1 MTEFEKTY
9 QNYNPRQAALDE
21 ARALL
26 TAAAK
31 AAMADGTLPE
41 AELPAFIVEIPAD
54 VKNGDIASNL
64 AMAGARTWRK
74 APRMIAEALLAH
86 LPDLTDSVFA
96 KVEIAGPGFINLFL
110 SPAYW
115 AGVVLGA
122 CANKEYGRTDHGK
135 GAKYNV
141 EFVSANPTGPMHM
154 GNARGGALGDCLA
167 AVLDWSGYDV
177 TREFYIN
184 DAGNQ
189 IQKFGKS
196 LAVRYLQQFCG
207 EEAYPLP
214 AECYQGGDIKVLA
227 GEFAEINGD
236 QYVAACQGMDEET
249 LFASDA
255 FAQLKDALVAYA
267 LPKECYQGGDIKVLA
282 GEFAELNG
290 DKYVAACKGMDEEA
304 LFESEAFAAL
314 KDALVAYA
322 LPKNIA
328 ALKRDL
334 GKYRIDYDVWFHE
347 STLHESGAVLAV
359 VDKLLELGA
368 CYKAE
373 DGAIMYRSAQYAAKY
388 GTVNKKKTEDGTEEE
403 AKDEVLVRAN
413 GIPTYFAADIAYHY
427 NKLATRGFAKAIDV
441 WGADH
446 HGHVARMKGA
456 MDAIGLNGEDL
467 DVVLMQMVNLM
478 RDGQPVR
485 MSKRTGNAITLTD
498 LLEEVPIDSARFLFN
513 MHDAGS
519 GIDFDLDQAVKTDND
534 NPVYYVQYAHARI
547 CSILKK
553 MESEGVQFAGAEH
566 IDATLLTEPSEMDL
580 IRMLAAFPQEIVMAA
595 EKYDPSRINRFVID
609 LASAFHRF
617 YGNCRIQG
625 ADPAVQQAR
634 LALCIGVKNAIFNV
648 LTMFKINVPEKM

>member
-1 MTEFEKTY
+1 MTY
-9 QNYNPRQAALDE
+9 QNANPRQEALDE

-26 TAAAK
+26 TAAAR
-31 AAMADGTLPE
+31 AAMADGSLPE
-41 AELPAFIVEIPAD
+41 AELPSFIVEIPAD
-54 VKNGDIASNL
+54 VKNGDIASNI
-64 AMAGARTWRK
+64 AMAGARSWHK

-86 LPDLTDSVFA
+86 LSSMGGTSFA
-96 KVEIAGPGFINLFL
+96 KVEMAGPGFINLFL
-110 SPAYW
+110 APSYW
-115 AGVVLGA
+115 AGVVKGA
-122 CANKEYGRTDHGK
+122 CTNAEYGRTDHGK
-135 GAKYNV
+135 SQKYNV

-167 AVLDWSGYDV
+167 AVLDWAGYDV

-196 LAVRYLQQFCG
+196 LAVRYLQLYRG
-207 EEAYPLP
+207 EESFPLP
-214 AECYQGGDIKVLA
+214 AECYQGGDIKVLS
-227 GEFAEINGD
+227 GEFAEREGD
-236 QYVAACQGMDEET
+236 AYVAACEGLSAEE
-249 LFASDA
+249 LFAS
-255 FAQLKDALVAYA
+255 
-267 LPKECYQGGDIKVLA
+267 EG
-282 GEFAELNG
+282 
-290 DKYVAACKGMDEEA
+290 
-304 LFESEAFAAL
+304 FAAL

-328 ALKRDL
+328 ALKTDL

-347 STLHESGAVLAV
+347 STLHESGDVLAV

-373 DGAIMYRSAQYAAKY
+373 DGAVMYRSAQYAAKY
-388 GTVNKKKTEDGTEEE
+388 GTVNKKKTEDGSEEE

-456 MDAIGLNGEDL
+456 MDAIGLDGSQL

-553 MESEGVQFAGAEH
+553 MESEGIAFVGADRV
-566 IDATLLTEPSEMDL
+566 DATLLTEPSEMDL
-580 IRMLAAFPQEIVMAA
+580 VRMLAAFPQEIVMAA

-625 ADPAVQQAR
+625 AEPAVQQAR
-634 LALCIGVKNAIFNV
+634 LALCIGVRNVIRNV
-648 LTMFKINVPEKM
+648 LTMFKITVPETM

>member
-1 MTEFEKTY
+1 MTDFEKTY

-26 TAAAK
+26 TEAAK

-74 APRMIAEALLAH
+74 APKMIADALIAH
-86 LPDLTDSVFA
+86 LPSIEGSVFS
-96 KVEIAGPGFINLFL
+96 KVEVAGPGFINLFL
-110 SPAYW
+110 SQSFW

-236 QYVAACQGMDEET
+236 
-249 LFASDA
+249 
-255 FAQLKDALVAYA
+255 
-267 LPKECYQGGDIKVLA
+267 
-282 GEFAELNG
+282 
-290 DKYVAACKGMDEEA
+290 KYVAACSGLDEEA
-304 LFESEAFAAL
+304 LFASEAFETL
-314 KDALVAYA
+314 KNALVDYA

-347 STLHESGAVLAV
+347 STLHESGAVLDV
-359 VDKLLELGA
+359 VNKLLELGA

-456 MDAIGLNGEDL
+456 MDAIGLNGNDL

-625 ADPAVQQAR
+625 ADPALQQAR

>member
-1 MTEFEKTY
+1 M
-9 QNYNPRQAALDE
+9 YNAVE
-21 ARALL
+21 E
-26 TAAAK
+26 AK
-31 AAMADGTLPE
+31 AQVKEIIMGALGRLVGE
-41 AELPAFIVEIPAD
+41 GKLPAEPLPPFQVTIPAD
-54 VKNGDIASNL
+54 NSHGDFSANTALVSAKALKSN
-64 AMAGARTWRK
+64 
-74 APRMIAEALLAH
+74 PRAVAQMIVEAAVL
-86 LPDLTDSVFA
+86 DGTDFSKIEV
-96 KVEIAGPGFINLFL
+96 AGPGFLNFFIGGKWF
-110 SPAYW
+110 AD
-115 AGVVLGA
+115 VVKNAAALGGD
-122 CANKEYGRTDHGK
+122 YGKTDLGK
-135 GAKYNV
+135 GKRVLV
-141 EFVSANPTGPMHM
+141 EFVSANPTGPMHI

-167 AVLDWSGYDV
+167 AVLDWAGYDV

-196 LAVRYLQQFCG
+196 LAVRYLQKFCG

-227 GEFAEINGD
+227 GEFADLHGD
-236 QYVAACQGMDEET
+236 CYVAACQGMDEET
-249 LFASDA
+249 LFASEA
-255 FAQLKDALVAYA
+255 FETLKNALV
-267 LPKECYQGGDIKVLA
+267 D
-282 GEFAELNG
+282 
-290 DKYVAACKGMDEEA
+290 
-304 LFESEAFAAL
+304 
-314 KDALVAYA
+314 YA

-347 STLHESGAVLAV
+347 STLHESGAVKAV
-359 VDKLLELGA
+359 VEKLLELGA

-373 DGAIMYRSAQYAAKY
+373 DGAVMYRSAQYAAKY

-456 MDAIGLNGEDL
+456 MDAIGLNGNDL

-553 MESEGVQFAGAEH
+553 MESEGVQFAGAEKV
-566 IDATLLTEPSEMDL
+566 DATLLTEPSEMDL

-617 YGNCRIQG
+617 YGSCRIQG

>member
-1 MTEFEKTY
+1 MTELATIY
-9 QNYNPRQAALDE
+9 RNYNPRQAALDE
-21 ARALL
+21 ARRLL
-26 TAAAK
+26 AAAAQ
-31 AAMADGTLPE
+31 AAMDAGELPQ
-41 AELPAFIVEIPAD
+41 AELPAFIVEVPAD
-54 VKNGDIASNL
+54 TKNGDIASNL

-74 APRMIAEALLAH
+74 APRMIAEALTAH
-86 LPDLTDSVFA
+86 LQLENTVFERA
-96 KVEIAGPGFINLFL
+96 EVAGPGFINLFL
-110 SPAYW
+110 APSFW
-115 AGVVLGA
+115 AGVVLAA
-122 CANKEYGRTDHGK
+122 CSNPEYGRTDHGK
-135 GAKYNV
+135 GQRYNV

-154 GNARGGALGDCLA
+154 GNARGGALGDCLS
-167 AVLDWSGYDV
+167 AVLDWAGYEV

-196 LAVRYLQQFCG
+196 LAVRYLQHFAG
-207 EEAYPLP
+207 EQAYPLP
-214 AECYQGGDIKVLA
+214 AECYQGGDIKLLA
-227 GEFAEINGD
+227 GEFAAQQGD
-236 QYVAACQGMDEET
+236 AYVAPCQGLEG
-249 LFASDA
+249 
-255 FAQLKDALVAYA
+255 DALY
-267 LPKECYQGGDIKVLA
+267 
-282 GEFAELNG
+282 
-290 DKYVAACKGMDEEA
+290 
-304 LFESEAFAAL
+304 ESEGFAAL

-328 ALKRDL
+328 NLKRDL

-347 STLHESGAVLAV
+347 STLHDSGAVMAV

-373 DGAIMYRSAQYAAKY
+373 DGAVMYRSAQYAAKY
-388 GTVNKKKTEDGTEEE
+388 GTVNKKKTEDGTEEQ

-427 NKLATRGFAKAIDV
+427 NKLATRGFDKAIDV

-456 MDAIGLNGEDL
+456 MDAIGLDGSKL

-553 MESEGVQFAGAEH
+553 LASEGVPFAGA
-566 IDATLLTEPSEMDL
+566 DQVDPSLLTDPTEMDL
-580 IRMLAAFPQEIVMAA
+580 VRMLAAFPQEIVLAA
-595 EKYDPSRINRFVID
+595 EKYDPSRLNRFVID

-634 LALCIGVKNAIFNV
+634 LALCTGVKQTICNV
-648 LTMFKINVPEKM
+648 LTMFRSNVPEKM

>member
-1 MTEFEKTY
+1 MTDFEKTY
-9 QNYNPRQAALDE
+9 QNYNPRAAALAE

-26 TAAAK
+26 TEAAK

-54 VKNGDIASNL
+54 TKNGDIASNL

-74 APRMIAEALLAH
+74 APKMIADALLAH
-86 LPDLTDSVFA
+86 LPSIEHSVFA
-96 KVEIAGPGFINLFL
+96 KVEVAGPGFINLFL
-110 SPAYW
+110 APSFW
-115 AGVVLGA
+115 ASVVLGA
-122 CANKEYGRTDHGK
+122 CSNKEYGRTDHGK

-236 QYVAACQGMDEET
+236 
-249 LFASDA
+249 
-255 FAQLKDALVAYA
+255 
-267 LPKECYQGGDIKVLA
+267 
-282 GEFAELNG
+282 
-290 DKYVAACKGMDEEA
+290 KYVAACSGLDEEA
-304 LFESEAFAAL
+304 LFASEAFEAL
-314 KDALVAYA
+314 KNALVDYA

-347 STLHESGAVLAV
+347 STLHESGAVLDV
-359 VDKLLELGA
+359 VNKLLELGA

-456 MDAIGLNGEDL
+456 MDAIGLN
-467 DVVLMQMVNLM
+467 
-478 RDGQPVR
+478 
-485 MSKRTGNAITLTD
+485 D

-553 MESEGVQFAGAEH
+553 MESEGVAFAGAEQV
-566 IDATLLTEPSEMDL
+566 DATLLTDPSEMDL

-634 LALCIGVKNAIFNV
+634 LALCIGVKNVIFNV

>member
-1 MTEFEKTY
+1 MDYK
-9 QNYNPRQAALDE
+9 NYNPRQAALAE

-26 TAAAK
+26 TDAAK
-31 AAMADGTLPE
+31 AAVADGTLP
-41 AELPAFIVEIPAD
+41 AADLPDFIVEIPAD
-54 VKNGDIASNL
+54 VKNGDVASNI
-64 AMAGARTWRK
+64 AMAGARAFHK
-74 APRMIAEALLAH
+74 APRQIAEAIAAKL
-86 LPDLTDSVFA
+86 DLNGTLFA
-96 KVEIAGPGFINLFL
+96 GVEIAGPGFINLFL
-110 SPAYW
+110 GQDWFTS
-115 AGVVLGA
+115 VVRAA
-122 CANKEYGRTDHGK
+122 CANPEYGRTDAGAGK
-135 GAKYNV
+135 KYNV

-154 GNARGGALGDCLA
+154 GNARGGALGDGLA
-167 AVLDWSGYDV
+167 ACLDWAGYDV

-189 IQKFGKS
+189 IEKFGKS
-196 LAVRYLQQFCG
+196 LAVRYLQLYKG
-207 EEAYPLP
+207 EKAYPLP
-214 AECYQGGDIKVLA
+214 EECYQGADIIQRAK
-227 GEFAEINGD
+227 EFAEVHGD
-236 QYVAACQGMDEET
+236 SYVNADFDE
-249 LFASDA
+249 
-255 FAQLKDALVAYA
+255 LKKAIIAD
-267 LPKECYQGGDIKVLA
+267 
-282 GEFAELNG
+282 
-290 DKYVAACKGMDEEA
+290 
-304 LFESEAFAAL
+304 
-314 KDALVAYA
+314 A

-328 ALKRDL
+328 GLQRDL

-347 STLHESGAVLAV
+347 SDLHKSGAVQAV
-359 VDKLLELGA
+359 VDKLLEIGA

-388 GTVNKKKTEDGTEEE
+388 GVVNKKKADDGSEEE

-456 MDAIGLNGEDL
+456 MDAIGLNGNDL

-553 MESEGVQFAGAEH
+553 MESEGVAFAGADQV
-566 IDATLLTEPSEMDL
+566 DATLLTEPSEMDL

-617 YGNCRIQG
+617 YGSCRIQG

-634 LALCIGVKNAIFNV
+634 LALCIGVKNVICNV

>member
-1 MTEFEKTY
+1 MTEFEKTFV
-9 QNYNPRQAALDE
+9 NYNPRQAALDE
-21 ARALL
+21 ARAFL
-26 TAAAK
+26 TEAAR
-31 AAMADGTLPE
+31 AAMAAGELPE

-54 VKNGDIASNL
+54 TKNGDIASNL

-74 APRMIAEALLAH
+74 PPRMIADTLVKH
-86 LPDLTDSVFA
+86 LDLTDTCFA
-96 KVEIAGPGFINLFL
+96 RAEVAGPGFINLFL
-110 SPAYW
+110 APTFW
-115 AGVVLGA
+115 GGVVMGA
-122 CANKEYGRTDHGK
+122 CANPEYGRTDHGRGK
-135 GAKYNV
+135 RYNV

-154 GNARGGALGDCLA
+154 GNARGGALGDCLS
-167 AVLDWSGYDV
+167 AVLDWAGYDV

-196 LAVRYLQQFCG
+196 LAIRYLQQFGG
-207 EEAYPLP
+207 EEAYP
-214 AECYQGGDIKVLA
+214 
-227 GEFAEINGD
+227 
-236 QYVAACQGMDEET
+236 
-249 LFASDA
+249 
-255 FAQLKDALVAYA
+255 

-282 GEFAELNG
+282 GEFAALQG
-290 DKYVAACKGMDEEA
+290 DAYVSACAGLAEDA
-304 LFESEAFAAL
+304 LYESEGFAAL
-314 KDALVAYA
+314 KDALVDYA

-334 GKYRIDYDVWFHE
+334 GKYRIEYDVWFHE
-347 STLHESGAVLAV
+347 STLHASGAVQTV
-359 VDKLLELGA
+359 VDKLLENGA
-368 CYKAE
+368 CYRAE
-373 DGAIMYRSAQYAAKY
+373 DGAVMYRSAQYAAKY
-388 GTVNKKKTEDGTEEE
+388 GTVNKKKTDDGTEEE

-427 NKLATRGFAKAIDV
+427 DKLAVRGFDKAIDV

-456 MDAIGLNGEDL
+456 MDAIGLDGSRL

-478 RDGQPVR
+478 QDGQPVR

-519 GIDFDLDQAVKTDND
+519 GIDFDLGQAVKTDND

-547 CSILKK
+547 CSILRKL
-553 MESEGVQFAGAEH
+553 ESEGVTFAGAETVN
-566 IDATLLTEPSEMDL
+566 ASLLTEPAEMDL
-580 IRMLAAFPQEIVMAA
+580 IRMLAAFPQEIVLAA

-617 YGNCRIQG
+617 YGSCRIQG

-634 LALCIGVKNAIFNV
+634 LALCIGVRNIIRNV

>member
-1 MTEFEKTY
+1 MNYKY
-9 QNYNPRQAALDE
+9 YNPRKAALDT
-21 ARALL
+21 ARELL
-26 TAAAK
+26 TGALNAAV
-31 AAMADGTLPE
+31 ADGSLPE
-41 AELPAFIVEIPAD
+41 APLPEFIVEIPAD
-54 VKNGDIASNL
+54 VKNGDIASNA
-64 AMAGARTWRK
+64 AMAGARAFHK
-74 APRMIAEALLAH
+74 APRQIAQAIVDH
-86 LPDLTDSVFA
+86 LNLEGSLFDR
-96 KVEIAGPGFINLFL
+96 VEIAGPGFINLFL
-110 SPAYW
+110 GAHWFTS
-115 AGVVLGA
+115 VLQA
-122 CANKEYGRTDHGK
+122 AATEPEYGRTDGGAGK
-135 GAKYNV
+135 RYNV

-167 AVLDWSGYDV
+167 ACLDWAGYDV

-227 GEFAEINGD
+227 GEFAE
-236 QYVAACQGMDEET
+236 
-249 LFASDA
+249 
-255 FAQLKDALVAYA
+255 
-267 LPKECYQGGDIKVLA
+267 
-282 GEFAELNG
+282 LNG
-290 DKYVAACKGMDEEA
+290 DKYVAACKGLDEEA

-347 STLHESGAVLAV
+347 STLHESGAVMAV

-388 GTVNKKKTEDGTEEE
+388 GVVNKRKTDDGSEEE

-427 NKLATRGFAKAIDV
+427 NKLAVRGFDKAIDV

-456 MDAIGLNGEDL
+456 MDAIGLDGSRL
-467 DVVLMQMVNLM
+467 DIVLMQMVNLM
-478 RDGQPVR
+478 RDGKPVR
-485 MSKRTGNAITLTD
+485 MSKRTGKAITLTD
-498 LLEEVPIDSARFLFN
+498 LLDEVPIDSARFFFN
-513 MHDAGS
+513 QRES
-519 GIDFDLDQAVKTDND
+519 SSTLDFDLDLAVRND
-534 NPVYYVQYAHARI
+534 SENPVYYVQYAHARI
-547 CSILKK
+547 CSVLKK
-553 MESEGVQFAGAEH
+553 LESEGVKFEGA
-566 IDATLLTEPSEMDL
+566 DAVDASVLADPAEQAL
-580 IRMLAAFPQEIVMAA
+580 IRLLAAFPAEIAAAA
-595 EKYDPSRINRFVID
+595 EKYDPARITRYCID
-609 LASAFHRF
+609 VASAYHRF
-617 YGNCRIQG
+617 YNACRILDAEG
-625 ADPAVQQAR
+625 AVQQGR
-634 LALCIGVKNAIFNV
+634 IALCLAVRGVIHNI
-648 LTMFKINVPEKM
+648 LTMFKVNAPETM

>member
-1 MTEFEKTY
+1 MTDFEKTY
-9 QNYNPRQAALDE
+9 QNYNPRAAALAE

-26 TAAAK
+26 TEAAK

-54 VKNGDIASNL
+54 TKNGDIASNL

-74 APRMIAEALLAH
+74 APKMIADALLAH
-86 LPDLTDSVFA
+86 LPSIEHSVFA
-96 KVEIAGPGFINLFL
+96 KVEVAGPGFINLFL
-110 SPAYW
+110 APSFW
-115 AGVVLGA
+115 ASVVLGA
-122 CANKEYGRTDHGK
+122 CSNKEYGRTDHGK

-236 QYVAACQGMDEET
+236 
-249 LFASDA
+249 
-255 FAQLKDALVAYA
+255 
-267 LPKECYQGGDIKVLA
+267 
-282 GEFAELNG
+282 
-290 DKYVAACKGMDEEA
+290 KYVAACSGLDEEA
-304 LFESEAFAAL
+304 LFASEAFETL
-314 KDALVAYA
+314 KNALVDYA

-347 STLHESGAVLAV
+347 STLHESGAVLDV
-359 VDKLLELGA
+359 VNKLLELGA

-427 NKLATRGFAKAIDV
+427 NKLAVRGFDKAIDV

-456 MDAIGLNGEDL
+456 MDAIGLDGSRL
-467 DVVLMQMVNLM
+467 DIVLMQMVNLM
-478 RDGQPVR
+478 RDGKPVR
-485 MSKRTGNAITLTD
+485 MSKRTGKAITLTD
-498 LLEEVPIDSARFLFN
+498 LLDEVPIDSARFFFN
-513 MHDAGS
+513 QRES
-519 GIDFDLDQAVKTDND
+519 SSTLDFDLDLAVRND
-534 NPVYYVQYAHARI
+534 SENPVYYVQYAHARI
-547 CSILKK
+547 CSVLKK
-553 MESEGVQFAGAEH
+553 LESEGVKFEGA
-566 IDATLLTEPSEMDL
+566 DAVDASVLTDPAEQAL
-580 IRMLAAFPQEIVMAA
+580 IRLLAAFPAEIAAAA
-595 EKYDPSRINRFVID
+595 EKYDPARITRYCID
-609 LASAFHRF
+609 VASAYHRF
-617 YGNCRIQG
+617 YNACRILDAEG
-625 ADPAVQQAR
+625 AVQQGR
-634 LALCIGVKNAIFNV
+634 IALCLAVRGVIHNI
-648 LTMFKINVPEKM
+648 LTMFKVNAPETM